1 MNEATE
7 PPADAPLSGEPP
19 SAEPPSDPNPADI
32 KKYLLYT
39 LSLPERAVRSTS
51 AVVAGAVRE
60 SASLLVPQA
69 FQNSKTYSVMVMQML
84 DFMADDV
91 GGVQRQKS
99 ADAGAKVENF
109 VARKTVGNFVE
120 MAGLA
125 SMHLSPLLVLAAVSD
140 LAYGSQA
147 YLRELT
153 EELKRQGIIDPQS
166 TIHHVDDLLS
176 AVGKTSGVTASAFD
190 TPPLSV
196 EGLRDTI
203 EQTRAALRSIDAT
216 KVIPQAEIARLW
228 EEMRQV
234 AAKEGVSPWAVSTAM
249 TLYTLSKVGTVGK
262 GALSGA
268 RVAGNLFERH
278 VLTHYVESLA
288 DIRRRGLY
296 AALRETSGPYV
307 EAVWQNFSSEKMTIT
322 EDVFSGKLLSKAHG
336 AVRKWLGYDCEP
348 RDPAPPDAVRPD
360 DPAFDVGPSANTT
373 SEKGLPDV

>member
-1 MNEATE
+1 MVDSPI
-7 PPADAPLSGEPP
+7 PPADVPLPEEPP
-19 SAEPPSDPNPADI
+19 SAEPPSDPNPADV

-69 FQNSKTYSVMVMQML
+69 FQNSKTYSVMVLQML

-153 EELKRQGIIDPQS
+153 EELKRQRVIDPQS

-307 EAVWQNFSSEKMTIT
+307 EAVWQNFSSEKATIT
-322 EDVFSGKLLSKAHG
+322 EDLLSGKLLGKARG
-336 AVRKWLGYDCEP
+336 AVRKWLGYDSEP
-348 RDPAPPDAVRPD
+348 RDPTPPGAVRPD
-360 DPAFDVGPSANTT
+360 DAAPSET
-373 SEKGLPDV
+373 